1 MKTVQPIK
9 DEKKIT
15 AMRKILY
22 AQNLRDYAW
31 FTLGI
36 NSGLRIS
43 DILNLTFNDVLNK
56 DKVKTTIELHEK
68 KTGKLKAFPLGKK
81 TIDALKEYIH
91 SCGAYELEQPLFYS
105 KKTKD
110 GAKAPIS
117 RQHAHYVIS
126 ECAKA
131 VGIEESIGT
140 HTLRKTFGY
149 MAYKKGID
157 ITRIQKL
164 LNHDSPATT
173 LSYIGITKEELDE
186 IYINMEL
193 G

>member
-1 MKTVQPIK
+1 MKTVQPIR
-9 DEKKIT
+9 DEKKIKD
-15 AMRKILY
+15 MRKILY

-56 DKVKTTIELHEK
+56 DKLKPAIEVKEK
-68 KTGKLKAFPLGKK
+68 KTKKTKAFPLGKI
-81 TIDALKEYIH
+81 TISALQEYIY
-91 SCGAYELEQPLFYS
+91 SLESYELHEPLFFS
-105 KKTKD
+105 KKRKD
-110 GAKAPIS
+110 GSKAPIS

-131 VGIEESIGT
+131 VGITESIGT

-173 LSYIGITKEELDE
+173 LSYIGITKEELDD